1 MVLLPCRFTS
11 QNRRSC
17 GVSVDLLLIGKRR
30 EASQRMEEARTQ
42 QAPVKK
48 TSGPVLLDDVEEIIA
63 KMVKEQTKDLKKV
76 RKQFDKEK
84 REFEDQKSKL
94 TKALNLKKVQRK
106 LPTYYHCSATPSP
119 PKIYHNN

>member
-1 MVLLPCRFTS
+1 
-11 QNRRSC
+11 
-17 GVSVDLLLIGKRR
+17 LLIGKRR